1 MDAPK
6 QEIGC
11 PECGQRLNVPKAYI
25 GLAGCPVCM
34 NKIDVGAR
42 LKDEAWEEDV
52 DLGNNLLRTFL
63 SPFSAS
69 LKLLLV
75 YIATM
80 VGLVVAAVGNG
91 HPILGSNYS
100 VLYFYAGILITVAY
114 LVLAVLAYIFDRKT
128 M

>member
-1 MDAPK
+1 MDVPK

-11 PECGQRLNVPKAYI
+11 PECGKRLNVPKAYI

-69 LKLLLV
+69 LKLLLG
-75 YIATM
+75 YIAIM
-80 VGLVVAAVGNG
+80 VGLVVAAVGDV
-91 HPILGSNYS
+91 GSNYS
-100 VLYFYAGILITVAY
+100 GLYFYAGILITVAY
-114 LVLAVLAYIFDRKT
+114 LILAVLAYIFDRKT

>member
-11 PECGQRLNVPKAYI
+11 PECGKRLNVPKAYI

-63 SPFSAS
+63 SPFSVS
-69 LKLLLV
+69 LKLLLW
-75 YIATM
+75 YIAIM
-80 VGLVVAAVGNG
+80 VSLGALGVAA
-91 HPILGSNYS
+91 SNYS

-114 LVLAVLAYIFDRKT
+114 LILAVLAYILDRKT

>member
-11 PECGQRLNVPKAYI
+11 PECGKRLNVPKAYI

-63 SPFSAS
+63 SPFSVS
-69 LKLLLV
+69 LKLLLW
-75 YIATM
+75 YIAIM
-80 VGLVVAAVGNG
+80 VVLVAVAVGDG
-91 HPILGSNYS
+91 HPISGSNYS

-114 LVLAVLAYIFDRKT
+114 LILAVLAYILDRKT

>member
-11 PECGQRLNVPKAYI
+11 PECGKRLNVPKAYI

-52 DLGNNLLRTFL
+52 DLKNNLLRTFL
-63 SPFSAS
+63 SPFSVS
-69 LKLLLV
+69 LKLLLW

-80 VGLVVAAVGNG
+80 VGLVVVAVGDV
-91 HPILGSNYS
+91 GSYYS
-100 VLYFYAGILITVAY
+100 GLYFYAGILITVAY
-114 LVLAVLAYIFDRKT
+114 LVLAVLAYILDRKT

>member
-1 MDAPK
+1 MDVPK

-11 PECGQRLNVPKAYI
+11 PECGKRLNVPKAYI

-52 DLGNNLLRTFL
+52 DLENNLLRTFL

-69 LKLLLV
+69 LKLLLW
-75 YIATM
+75 YIAIM
-80 VGLVVAAVGNG
+80 VGLVVAAVGDV
-91 HPILGSNYS
+91 GSNYS
-100 VLYFYAGILITVAY
+100 GLYFYAGILITVAY

>member
-1 MDAPK
+1 
-6 QEIGC
+6 
-11 PECGQRLNVPKAYI
+11 
-25 GLAGCPVCM
+25 M

-63 SPFSAS
+63 SPFSVS
-69 LKLLLV
+69 LKLLLW
-75 YIATM
+75 YIAIM
-80 VGLVVAAVGNG
+80 VSLGALGVAA
-91 HPILGSNYS
+91 SNYS

-114 LVLAVLAYIFDRKT
+114 LILAVLAYILDRKT

>member
-11 PECGQRLNVPKAYI
+11 PECGKRLNVPKAYI

-52 DLGNNLLRTFL
+52 DLENNLLRTFL

-69 LKLLLV
+69 LKLLLW
-75 YIATM
+75 YIAIM
-80 VGLVVAAVGNG
+80 VGLVVAAVGDV
-91 HPILGSNYS
+91 GSNYS
-100 VLYFYAGILITVAY
+100 GLYFYAGILITVAY
-114 LVLAVLAYIFDRKT
+114 LILAVLAYILDRKT